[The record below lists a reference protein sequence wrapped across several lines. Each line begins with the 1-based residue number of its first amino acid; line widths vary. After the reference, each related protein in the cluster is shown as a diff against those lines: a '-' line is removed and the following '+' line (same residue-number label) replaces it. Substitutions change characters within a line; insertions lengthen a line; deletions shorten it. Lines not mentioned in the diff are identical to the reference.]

1 MGPLKYMYSLNL
13 RSLIV
18 SHAGITLTL
27 CKHVH
32 VVLTQGDLT
41 SVLLEA
47 CDETLI
53 EGHAWILLLLS
64 GLRHSLLTVL
74 SWLLS
79 VLLLG
84 RLTLV
89 VAFVATTMTT
99 TASHHSTD
107 SLMSYFRASTEGH
120 TCSHSAH
127 KTTHHATS
135 LGLLGSRLCA
145 WCLCWRPWG
154 CSWGTCRASSEEST
168 TAASAG

>member
-1 MGPLKYMYSLNL
+1 MGSYSDTKKNSLYMGPLKYMYSLNL

-99 TASHHSTD
+99 TASHPH
-107 SLMSYFRASTEGH
+107 
-120 TCSHSAH
+120 
-127 KTTHHATS
+127 
-135 LGLLGSRLCA
+135 
-145 WCLCWRPWG
+145 
-154 CSWGTCRASSEEST
+154 
-168 TAASAG
+168 